1 MLGAQPMAKVE
12 YGTEEGGE
20 EPPGANQREEVAQ
33 RHLGLPSLKLTTCH
47 PLSRNVH
54 LASRLKA
61 PSLKLTSRH
70 HVEANAV

>member
-1 MLGAQPMAKVE
+1 MAKVE

-47 PLSRNVH
+47 PLLSGNVH
-54 LASRLKA
+54 LASRQGA
-61 PSLKLTSRH
+61 PSLKLTSWH
-70 HVEANAV
+70 HIESKAV